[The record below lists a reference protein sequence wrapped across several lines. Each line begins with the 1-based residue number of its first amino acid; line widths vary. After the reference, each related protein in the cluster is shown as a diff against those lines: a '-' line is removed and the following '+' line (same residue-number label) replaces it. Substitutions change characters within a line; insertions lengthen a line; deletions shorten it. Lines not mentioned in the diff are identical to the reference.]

1 VLLLAAAGCG
11 APSATKSPGPDRR
24 SPAGWELA
32 VVRNGDIFLVTK
44 PAGPAA
50 RLTDGLHAS
59 DPRFSADGRYIAFLD
74 GGLAAPSSQDRLGV
88 VGADGK
94 GLRLLKLPQTIQP
107 QDFAWNPKRDIL
119 AVWGG
124 SLAMLR
130 PGDSPQVVVRPKG
143 TVSTF
148 AWAPDGQ
155 GYAYTVT
162 PPTEDFPNATD
173 KLYAVADKA
182 PGNLLVTSPN
192 YSGLELQGYWPN
204 GQGLLYWVDP
214 LHSASL
220 AADGLGLESLSLAG
234 GQPKNLATTLPYPS
248 WVQPGGQTSVVLV
261 AGPGRQTWTQKQL
274 ERCDP
279 ATGSCAALN
288 TGAGQ
293 VALDPAGTASGNIA
307 WVTATDLGGS
317 GWGEVSSQAGLTKWQ
332 GTRTLYVGFD
342 GKGAQEAKLVAK
354 GDVYDPQFSPDG
366 RSLLYVQANEL
377 KLWRS
382 GRGAETLADLP
393 QGQVTD
399 YYGFRSYS
407 QFAWYPGRA
416 GN

>member
-1 VLLLAAAGCG
+1 MLLLGAAGCG
-11 APSATKSPGPDRR
+11 GPTATKSPGPIRQNH
-24 SPAGWELA
+24 AGWELA
-32 VVRNGDIFLVTK
+32 VVRQGDIFLVTK
-44 PAGPAA
+44 PGGPAA

-74 GGLAAPSSQDRLGV
+74 GGLAAPSSQVRLGI

-94 GLRLLKLPQTIQP
+94 GLRLLKPGKTILPQ
-107 QDFAWNPKRDIL
+107 DYAWNPKRDVL

-130 PGDSPQVVVRPKG
+130 PGGSPQVAVRPKG

-162 PPTEDFPNATD
+162 PPSEDFPNATD
-173 KLYAVADKA
+173 KLYAVSGKA

-192 YSGLELQGYWPN
+192 YSGLELQGYWPD

-214 LHSASL
+214 LHSASV
-220 AADGLGLESLSLAG
+220 AADGLGLMSIPLAG
-234 GQPKNLATTLPYPS
+234 VEPKNLATTLPYPS

-261 AGPGRQTWTQKQL
+261 AGEGRQTWTEKQL

-279 ATGSCAALN
+279 ATGSCIALN
-288 TGAGQ
+288 TGLGQ
-293 VALDPAGTASGNIA
+293 VALDPTGTMAGEIA
-307 WVTATDLGGS
+307 WVGAKDLGGS
-317 GWGEVSSQAGLTKWQ
+317 GWGEVSSRAGLDQWE
-332 GTRTLYVGFD
+332 GTRSLYIVFD
-342 GKGAQEAKLVAK
+342 GKGVQEAKLIAK
-354 GDVYDPQFSPDG
+354 GDVFDPQFSPDG
-366 RSLLYVQANEL
+366 QSLLYVQTDKI
-377 KLWRS
+377 KLWQS
-382 GRGAETLADLP
+382 GRGAEALADLP
-393 QGQVTD
+393 PGQVTD

-407 QFAWYPGRA
+407 QFAWYPGRP
-416 GN
+416 N